1 MRIVFFGTSDVGLPV
16 LKALA
21 AAKEHEVVQ
30 VVTSPDAFVGRKQEL
45 QVTPIA
51 ELAESLHLPIQ
62 KPEQVKTNPEFLDFL
77 KTLKAGVFI
86 VVSYGKILPIELL
99 NIPPL
104 KTLNVHFSLLP
115 KYRGASP
122 IQYALLNGETTTG
135 TTIFILDELVD
146 HGPILTQQEIEIDPE
161 DTFPTLATKLSQ
173 LSTNLLIDLLP
184 QYEAGTITARE
195 QNHEQATVTKLIK
208 KDHGRINWSTQT
220 SKQIV
225 NMLRAYTPWPG
236 IWTTWKGQDNFK
248 ILKAVVTKQEELADN
263 GTSQD
268 VIPCADNT
276 FLKLLEVQ
284 PAGKK
289 PMNMRDFLNGQRDFR
304 AQDLI

>member
-16 LKALA
+16 LQALA
-21 AAKEHEVVQ
+21 TTDEHEVVQ
-30 VVTSPDAFVGRKQEL
+30 VVTSPDAFVGRRQEL

-62 KPEQVKTNPEFLDFL
+62 KPEQVKTNPEFLEYL
-77 KTLKAGVFI
+77 KSLNADIFI

-122 IQYALLNGETTTG
+122 IQYALLNGETATG
-135 TTIFILDELVD
+135 TTIFVLDELVD
-146 HGPILTQQEIEIDPE
+146 HGPILAQQGITIDPN
-161 DTFPTLATKLSQ
+161 DTFPTLAAKLSS
-173 LSTNLLIDLLP
+173 LSTELLIGLLP
-184 QYEAGTITARE
+184 QYEAGTITAQE

-208 KDHGRINWSTQT
+208 KDHGHIDWSTMTAQ
-220 SKQIV
+220 QII
-225 NMLRAYTPWPG
+225 NMLRAYISWPG
-236 IWTTWKGQDNFK
+236 IWTTWNGQDNFK
-248 ILKAVVTKQEELADN
+248 ILEAVVAKQEEVATDEAP
-263 GTSQD
+263 QD
-268 VIPCADNT
+268 VIPCANNT

-284 PAGKK
+284 PSGKK
-289 PMNMRDFLNGQRDFR
+289 PMSMRDFLNGQKDFR
-304 AQDLI
+304 PQDLK